1 MTELV
6 FVLGTRPEII
16 KLSPLI
22 RRCQSQGIDFKII
35 HTGQHYSENLSSVF
49 FDQLSLPQPDYN
61 LDIRSGTHSTQ
72 TGQMMIELGKLIAE
86 IEPRTVLVQGDTNS
100 VLAASMTV
108 SKMDPTLGHV
118 EAGLRSYN
126 RSMPEEIN
134 RVVSD
139 HVGEYLFAPT
149 DQSIDYLQKEGI
161 SDDRIYETG
170 NTIVEATRENSEL
183 AESESTI
190 LDELGLDSGA
200 YCLLTAHRAENVDSR
215 SVFTSIIDGVAAFA
229 GQQELPVVFPA
240 HPRTQKRIEEFDLTL
255 PEQITVI
262 DSLDYLDFLTV
273 QKNASLVFTDSG
285 GVQEEACIL
294 HVPCVT
300 IRTETERP
308 ETVTVGANTVAGVTA
323 AGIRSAGTEMI
334 DVSRDWEN
342 PFGDGHAAEHILEIL
357 SLAESGRRDQV

>member
-22 RRCQSQGIDFKII
+22 RRCQSQGIDFEII

-72 TGQMMIELGKLIAE
+72 TGQMMIELGELIAE
-86 IEPRTVLVQGDTNS
+86 IDPLTVLVQGDTNS

-149 DQSIDYLQKEGI
+149 DQSVDYLQKEGI

-183 AESESTI
+183 AESESSI
-190 LDELGLDSGA
+190 LAELDLVSGN
-200 YCLLTAHRAENVDSR
+200 YCLLTAHRAENVDSKPLFE
-215 SVFTSIIDGVAAFA
+215 SLIQGVSTFA
-229 GQQELPVVFPA
+229 ESHDLPVVFPA
-240 HPRTQKRIEEFDLTL
+240 HPRSQQRIDDFYLTI
-255 PEQITVI
+255 PDQITVV
-262 DSLDYLDFLTV
+262 DSLNYLDFLHV
-273 QKNASLVFTDSG
+273 EQNASIIFTDSG

-294 HVPCVT
+294 QVPCVT

-308 ETVTVGANTVAGVTA
+308 ETVTAGANAVAGVTA
-323 AGIRSAGTEMI
+323 EEIVATGSRMI
-334 DVSRDWEN
+334 DVSRDWDI
-342 PFGDGHAAEHILEIL
+342 PIGDGHASERILDIL
-357 SLAESGRRDQV
+357 PFT

>member
-16 KLSPLI
+16 KLSPVI
-22 RRCQSQGIDFKII
+22 RRCQSLGIDFEII

-72 TGQMMIELGKLIAE
+72 TGQMMIELGELIAE
-86 IEPRTVLVQGDTNS
+86 IDPQTVLVQGDTNS

-108 SKMDPTLGHV
+108 SKMDSTLGHV

-149 DQSIDYLQKEGI
+149 PQSVKYLQNEGI

-170 NTIVEATRENSEL
+170 NTIVEATRDNSEL

-190 LDELGLDSGA
+190 LEELGLNSGE

-215 SVFTSIIDGVAAFA
+215 SVFTSIIEGVGAFA
-229 GQQELPVVFPA
+229 AQHELPVVFPA
-240 HPRTQKRIEEFDLTL
+240 HPRTQKRIGEFDLTI
-255 PEQITVI
+255 PNHIAVI
-262 DSLDYLDFLTV
+262 DSLDYLDFLTI
-273 QKNASLVFTDSG
+273 QRNASLVFTDSG

-308 ETVTVGANTVAGVTA
+308 ETVTVGANVVADVTA
-323 AGIRSAGTEMI
+323 DSIQSSGNDMI
-334 DVSRDWEN
+334 DVDRKWDN
-342 PFGDGHAAEHILEIL
+342 PFGDGHAAERILEIL
-357 SLAESGRRDQV
+357 SFTES